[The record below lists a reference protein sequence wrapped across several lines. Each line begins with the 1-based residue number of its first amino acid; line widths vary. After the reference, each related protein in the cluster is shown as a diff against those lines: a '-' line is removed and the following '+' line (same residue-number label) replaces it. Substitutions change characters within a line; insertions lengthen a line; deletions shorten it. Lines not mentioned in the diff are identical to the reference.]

1 MMHNIYITVFYSIT
15 SGSTWHA
22 AGLFTQLK
30 ATESETR
37 LATYA
42 HQLIPKLEEET
53 GVSTGVKITIV
64 LCICVNN
71 KQQCR

>member
-1 MMHNIYITVFYSIT
+1 MYVNHIPCSIT

-30 ATESETR
+30 GTESETK
-37 LATYA
+37 LATYG
-42 HQLIPKLEEET
+42 HQLFPKLEEET

-64 LCICVNN
+64 LYMCEELCSY
-71 KQQCR
+71 